1 MSRRALVSGF
11 VMLVTLVGVMPRA
24 EAQTQVNRLVFIGV
38 SGTGGAPFAEAM
50 LQELSDAYTV
60 ISADTYYKTA
70 QQLGRISTKADDVR
84 AVCGELRADAVLAG
98 AVRSDASGRE
108 LQMSLRDGVT
118 GSVVA
123 RLRFP
128 LQGTTLP
135 QIRDK
140 VVFDVVRALTKMA
153 QPNLAEDEKPLKTT
167 TTPEPEEPNEPIVMK
182 PAKRGA
188 SVDRTWR
195 GIAASIGP
203 ALTSRSLRFDNI
215 AAPGYY
221 GGTVAGLAV
230 SVTVFPVALSAELA
244 NAHPVLA
251 SFGIEAQYEHVFAF
265 HSSNGINQLDGS
277 ASRWYVR
284 FLGRIP
290 LGHNA
295 RGGALTLST
304 GYQQLTWKSSSPRDL
319 GVPNVDYHM
328 VDLGLGWDHTLG
340 TRYVALGLRVGGLVM
355 RSGGALTSAD
365 EYGTAH
371 GGGLDATAALR
382 VMPTRWL
389 TLRLTARYTGLF
401 LAFDAT
407 GARYA
412 RSAKDQW
419 MAGLLEV
426 GFAL

>member
-1 MSRRALVSGF
+1 MLRRAVVSGI
-11 VMLVTLVGVMPRA
+11 VLLVALFGVGRRA
-24 EAQTQVNRLVFIGV
+24 QAQTQVNRLVFIGV
-38 SGTGGAPFAEAM
+38 SGTGGAAFAEAM

-70 QQLGRISTKADDVR
+70 ERLGRISTKADDVR
-84 AVCGELRADAVLAG
+84 AVCGELRADALLAG
-98 AVRSDASGRE
+98 AVRSDESGRE

-118 GSVVA
+118 GTVVA

-167 TTPEPEEPNEPIVMK
+167 TPEAEESNDPIVIK
-182 PAKRGA
+182 PTKRGV
-188 SVDRTWR
+188 SIDRTWR

-251 SFGIEAQYEHVFAF
+251 SFGLEAQYEHVFAF
-265 HSSNGINQLDGS
+265 HPSNGINQLDGS
-277 ASRWYVR
+277 ASRWYLR

-304 GYQQLTWKSSSPRDL
+304 GYQQLTWRSSSPRDL

-340 TRYVALGLRVGGLVM
+340 TRYVALALRVGGLVM
-355 RSGGALTSAD
+355 RSGGPLTSAD
-365 EYGTAH
+365 EYGTAR
-371 GGGLDATAALR
+371 GGGLDATAALS

-412 RSAKDQW
+412 RSARDQW